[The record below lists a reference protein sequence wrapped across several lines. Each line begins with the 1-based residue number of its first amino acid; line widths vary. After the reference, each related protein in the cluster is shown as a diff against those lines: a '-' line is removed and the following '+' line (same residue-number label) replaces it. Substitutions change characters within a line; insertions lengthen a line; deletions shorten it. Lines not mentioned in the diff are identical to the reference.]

1 MVRSNRR
8 FDSTAPCLVVAPHLE
23 YPVRN
28 GADILIDRKYA
39 HFSKHVPFVDIIGR
53 RAVVRYVEG
62 RPVRETPYANSEVS
76 KYKAAFLTLHRR
88 SHYLLEKF
96 VTPNFLEVAG
106 QYLSNPDYKTVV
118 FSHVWAASAVTESYE
133 AGDRLYCIETHN
145 DEFRWYKN
153 IRRSSANPLA
163 KLTAHWSERWATSFV
178 ETHASD
184 FVFLHVSAVDHG
196 GFLSRFP
203 DHEGYVV
210 PIGVEEVPEAPS
222 RQETPVAYRNLQL
235 MFVGSL
241 SVKINYDALEV
252 FRKSF
257 YPQLNEE
264 FGNELEVLVV
274 GSNPSRKVTKLC
286 KNMGWTLYPNV
297 TDQRL
302 AELYET
308 VTFSIL
314 PFSYTTGSKLKLLDS
329 LARGVPY
336 LATESLRDQVE
347 KVTYPCLISN
357 DPKEWAERLREV
369 KEGKVNSDA
378 RATLKGQARKYSW
391 EAVARRTFELLG
403 QKGRHTRRM
412 VS

>member
-1 MVRSNRR
+1 MVGSNRR
-8 FDSTAPCLVVAPHLE
+8 FDPTSPCLVVAPHLE

-39 HFSKHVPFVDIIGR
+39 HFSEHVPFVDLIGKR
-53 RAVVRYVEG
+53 TVVRYAAG
-62 RPVRETPYANSEVS
+62 RPVRETPYANSEVP
-76 KYKAAFLTLHRR
+76 KYKAALRTLRRR

-96 VTPNFLEVAG
+96 VTPDFLEMAG
-106 QYLSNPDYKTVV
+106 QRLSDPGYKTVV
-118 FSHVWAASAVTESYE
+118 FSHVWAASAVPESSE

-145 DEFRWYKN
+145 DEFRWYEN

-178 ETHASD
+178 EEHASD
-184 FVFLHVSAVDHG
+184 FVFLHVSTIDHR

-210 PIGVEEVPEAPS
+210 PIGVEEIPEAPS
-222 RQETPVAYRNLQL
+222 RQENPATSGKLRL

-241 SVKINYDALEV
+241 GVKINHDALEV
-252 FRKSF
+252 FRKLF
-257 YPQLNEE
+257 YPQLNKE
-264 FGNELEVLVV
+264 FGNDLEVLVV

-286 KNMGWTLYPNV
+286 ENMGWTLYPNV
-297 TDQRL
+297 SDQRL

-308 VTFSIL
+308 ATFSIL
-314 PFSYTTGSKLKLLDS
+314 PFGYTTGSKLKLLDS

-347 KVTYPCLISN
+347 EITYPCLISN
-357 DPKEWAERLREV
+357 DSKEWSRRLREV
-369 KEGKVNSDA
+369 RERRVNNNVRAALKE
-378 RATLKGQARKYSW
+378 QAQKYSW
-391 EAVARRTFELLG
+391 EAIARRTFELLE
-403 QKGRHTRRM
+403 QEGRHARRV